1 LTVIGTADEVRR
13 LPLAAPTTSGTV
25 ASGTS
30 LRSVMLVFF
39 ALGNPMRRLLPAA
52 FAAFTVLPLAATT
65 APAAAPLDL
74 ETVMA
79 NPDWIGQAVES
90 PYWSV
95 DGRSLYYSLK
105 RDGNQVRDLYRVD
118 AAGGAAVALDPVAM
132 AQADG
137 PPVFDRAHRHAA
149 FILHGDVFTV
159 DLPSRRRTQ
168 VTRTPQ
174 DESAPQF
181 SADGRMLQ
189 FRDGNDWYTHDLAS
203 GVTAPAA
210 LLKFADDPRAK
221 QPDALGAR
229 QLELFKTLR
238 EIKDGKQAQ
247 RDYDKALAA
256 ADSGRAP
263 QPFWLGDKR
272 VPVDT
277 ELSPDGRWLLLVTI
291 EKAAAGK
298 SPELTHYVTDSGYT
312 EQEEARVYVGRND
325 PAPQSLLLLDLVNHA
340 TYPLATDALPGI
352 KDDPLK
358 TLRARTIA
366 ALEKAGKQDEAKA
379 LKAPAVRSVRIIADS
394 EDGGGGG
401 IAWSDDGSHLAVQLR
416 AIDNKDRWITNV
428 DFGNHTLVNQQRLHD
443 DAWINSNFNDF
454 GWLKDNRTLWYMSEE
469 TGYSQ
474 LYSKTLDGKAKAL
487 TSGKFEV
494 SHPLLSDD
502 GKWFYVRAN
511 KVAPYSYDVYRLP
524 VEGGTLSR
532 ITRYQGM
539 DDFRL
544 SPDGSQL
551 AVLHS
556 SPYMFAQL
564 AVQPSAGGAARELTN
579 TMKPAFT
586 AHDWIAPKIVEVRS
600 SHGAGSIYAKYY
612 GPASESSA
620 SKPAVIFVHGA
631 GYLQNVTLS
640 STYYFREQLF
650 HNLLVQQGYVVLD
663 MDYRASDGYGRAWR
677 TAIYRQMGHPELEDL
692 LDGKAWLVQNHHVD
706 PKRVG
711 IYGGS
716 YGGFMTEM
724 ALLRA
729 PGEFAAG
736 AALRPVSDWTLYNHE
751 YTANILNDPQLDPD
765 AYTASSPIAYA
776 DKLQDPLLIQ
786 HGLID
791 DNVLA
796 EDSIRLYQRFI
807 ELHKKNFWISLYPLE
822 RHGFVHADS
831 WHDEYRRIDELFN
844 TYVMRVKTP

>member
-1 LTVIGTADEVRR
+1 
-13 LPLAAPTTSGTV
+13 
-25 ASGTS
+25 
-30 LRSVMLVFF
+30 
-39 ALGNPMRRLLPAA
+39 LLPAA
-52 FAAFTVLPLAATT
+52 FAAFTVLPLAAATV
-65 APAAAPLDL
+65 PALAPLDL
-74 ETVMA
+74 ETIMA
-79 NPDWIGQAVES
+79 NPDWIGQAVEQ

-105 RDGNQVRDLYRVD
+105 RDGSQVRELYRVD
-118 AAGGAAVALDPVAM
+118 PAGGASVALDPSAM

-137 PPVFDRAHRHAA
+137 PAVFDRAHKHAA
-149 FILHGDVFTV
+149 FVLHGDVFTV
-159 DLPSRRRTQ
+159 DLASGRRTQ

-181 SADGRMLQ
+181 SADGRAVQ

-210 LLKFADDPRAK
+210 LLKFADDPQAK
-221 QPDALGAR
+221 QPDALSAR

-238 EIKDGKQAQ
+238 EIKGNKQVQ
-247 RDYDKALAA
+247 RDYDKALDA
-256 ADSGRAP
+256 ADPGRAP
-263 QPFWLGDKR
+263 PPFWLGDKR

-277 ELSPDGRWLLLVTI
+277 ELSPDGRWLLLVTT
-291 EKAAAGK
+291 EKGAAAGK
-298 SPELTHYVTDSGYT
+298 SPELTHYVTDSGYA

-340 TYPLATDALPGI
+340 IYPLATDTLPGV

-358 TLRARTIA
+358 ALRARTIA

-379 LKAPAVRSVRIIADS
+379 LKAPDVRAVRIIADS

-401 IAWSDDGSHLAVQLR
+401 IVWSDDGSHLAVQLR
-416 AIDNKDRWITNV
+416 AIDNKDRWITSV

-454 GWLKDNRTLWYMSEE
+454 GWLKDNRTLWYLSEE

-474 LYSKTLDGKAKAL
+474 LYSKALDGKSKAL
-487 TSGKFEV
+487 TSGRFEV

-511 KVAPYSYDVYRLP
+511 KAAPYSYDVYRLA
-524 VEGGTLSR
+524 VEGGTLNR
-532 ITRYQGM
+532 ITHYEGM

-544 SPDGSQL
+544 SPDGSRL

-564 AVQPSAGGAARELTN
+564 AVQPSVGGTPRELTS

-586 AHDWIAPKIVEVRS
+586 TRDWIAPKIVEVKS

-612 GPASESSA
+612 GPAGESSA
-620 SKPAVIFVHGA
+620 PKPAVIFVHGA

-640 STYYFREQLF
+640 STYYFREQMF

-692 LDGKAWLVQNHHVD
+692 LDGKAWLVRNHHVD
-706 PKRVG
+706 PQRVG

-765 AYTASSPIAYA
+765 AFKTSSPIEYA
-776 DKLQDPLLIQ
+776 DQLRDPLLIE

-831 WHDEYRRIDELFN
+831 WHDEYRRIDELFE
-844 TYVMRVKTP
+844 TYVKPVKGEAARN

>member
-1 LTVIGTADEVRR
+1 
-13 LPLAAPTTSGTV
+13 
-25 ASGTS
+25 
-30 LRSVMLVFF
+30 
-39 ALGNPMRRLLPAA
+39 MRRLLPAA
-52 FAAFTVLPLAATT
+52 FVVFTVLPLAAATL
-65 APAAAPLDL
+65 PAAGPLDL

-79 NPDWIGQAVES
+79 NPDWIGQAVEQ

-105 RDGNQVRDLYRVD
+105 HGGSQVRDLYRVD
-118 AAGGAAVALDPVAM
+118 PAGGSGVALDPPAM

-137 PPVFDRAHRHAA
+137 PAVFDRAHQHAA
-149 FILHGDVFTV
+149 FILHGDVFAV
-159 DLPSRRRTQ
+159 DLASGRRAQ

-181 SADGRMLQ
+181 SADGRALQ

-210 LLKFADDPRAK
+210 LLKFADDPQAQ

-247 RDYDKALAA
+247 RDYDKTLAA
-256 ADSGRAP
+256 ADPGRVP
-263 QPFWLGDKR
+263 QPFWLGDKLA
-272 VPVDT
+272 PVDT
-277 ELSPDGRWLLLVTI
+277 ELSPDGRWLLLITTLKDV
-291 EKAAAGK
+291 AAGK
-298 SPELTHYVTDSGYT
+298 PPQLTRYVTNSGYP
-312 EQEEARVYVGRND
+312 EQEEARVYVGRKD
-325 PAPQSLLLLDLVNHA
+325 PLPQSLLLLDLTHHKS
-340 TYPLATDALPGI
+340 YPLAVDGLPGI

-358 TLRARTIA
+358 GIRARTVT
-366 ALEKAGKQDEAKA
+366 ALRKAGKHDEAKA
-379 LKAPAVRSVRIIADS
+379 LKAPDVRPLTVLSADNGGGIVWS
-394 EDGGGGG
+394 EDGQN
-401 IAWSDDGSHLAVQLR
+401 AAVQLR
-416 AIDNKDRWITNV
+416 AIDNKDRWIASV
-428 DFGNHTLVNQQRLHD
+428 DFSKHALVNQQRLTD
-443 DAWINSNFNDF
+443 NAWINWNFNDF
-454 GWLKDNRTLWYMSEE
+454 GWLKDGCTLWYLSEQ
-469 TGYSQ
+469 TGWSQ
-474 LYSKTLDGKAKAL
+474 LYSKPLDGKASAL
-487 TSGKFEV
+487 TSGQFEV
-494 SHPLLSDD
+494 SHPQLSAD
-502 GKWFYVRAN
+502 GQWFYLRTN
-511 KVAPYSYDVYRLP
+511 QVAPYSYDAYRLP
-524 VEGGTLSR
+524 ATGGALSR
-532 ITRYQGM
+532 ITNYQGM
-539 DDFRL
+539 DDFKL

-556 SPYMFAQL
+556 APYVLAQL
-564 AVQPSAGGAARELTN
+564 AVQPSAGGTPRELTS

-586 AHDWIAPKIVEVRS
+586 AHDWIAPKIVEVTS
-600 SHGAGSIYAKYY
+600 SHGAGSIHAKYY
-612 GPASESSA
+612 GPASESGE

-640 STYYFREQLF
+640 WSNYFREQLF

-663 MDYRASDGYGRAWR
+663 MDYRASEGYGRAWR

-692 LDGKAWLVQNHHVD
+692 LDGKAWLVQNHNVD

-765 AYTASSPIAYA
+765 AYQASSPIEYA
-776 DKLQDPLLIQ
+776 EQLQDPLLIQ

-807 ELHKKNFWISLYPLE
+807 ELHKKDFWISLYPLE

-831 WHDEYRRIDELFN
+831 WHDEYRRIDELFEM
-844 TYVMRVKTP
+844 YVKPVKAAAGG

>member
-1 LTVIGTADEVRR
+1 
-13 LPLAAPTTSGTV
+13 
-25 ASGTS
+25 
-30 LRSVMLVFF
+30 
-39 ALGNPMRRLLPAA
+39 MRRLLLAA
-52 FAAFTVLPLAATT
+52 LVAFTVLPVAAATLPT
-65 APAAAPLDL
+65 SGALDL

-79 NPDWIGQAVES
+79 SPDWIGQAVEQ

-95 DGRSLYYSLK
+95 DGRQLYYALK
-105 RDGNQVRDLYRVD
+105 RDGSQVRDLYRVD
-118 AAGGAAVALDPVAM
+118 PAGGQGVQLDPAAM

-137 PPVFDRAHRHAA
+137 AAVFDRAHRHAA
-149 FILHGDVFTV
+149 FVLHGDVFVV
-159 DLPSRRRTQ
+159 DLASGRRVQ

-181 SADGRMLQ
+181 SADGRALQ
-189 FRDGNDWYTHDLAS
+189 FRDGNDWYSHDLAS

-210 LLKFADDPRAK
+210 LLKFADDPQAK

-247 RDYDKALAA
+247 RDRDKTLAA
-256 ADSGRAP
+256 ADAGRAP
-263 QPFWLGDKR
+263 QPFWLGDKLA
-272 VPVDT
+272 PVDT
-277 ELSPDGRWLLLVTI
+277 ELSPDGRWMLLVTTS
-291 EKAAAGK
+291 KDDAAGK
-298 SPELTHYVTDSGYT
+298 APELTHYVTDSGYA
-312 EQEEARVYVGRND
+312 EQEEARVYVGRKD

-340 TYPLATDALPGI
+340 THPLSTDALPGI

-358 TLRARTIA
+358 DLRARAVA
-366 ALEKAGKQDEAKA
+366 ALQKAGKADQAKA
-379 LKAPAVRSVRIIADS
+379 LKAPDVRAVRIIASS

-401 IAWSDDGSHLAVQLR
+401 IVWSEDGSHLAIQLR
-416 AIDNKDRWITNV
+416 AIDNKDRWIASV
-428 DFGNHTLVNQQRLHD
+428 DFSKYALVNQQRLTD
-443 DAWINSNFNDF
+443 NAWINWNFNDF
-454 GWLKDNRTLWYMSEE
+454 GWLKDGRTLWYLSEE

-474 LYSKTLDGKAKAL
+474 LYIKTPDGRAKAL

-494 SHPLLSDD
+494 SHPQLSED
-502 GKWFYVRAN
+502 GTWFYLRTN
-511 KVAPYSYDVYRLP
+511 QVAPYSYDVYRVP
-524 VEGGTLSR
+524 AGGGVLAR
-532 ITRYQGM
+532 ITNYQGM
-539 DDFRL
+539 DDFKL
-544 SPDGSQL
+544 SPDGTQL

-556 SPYMFAQL
+556 APYVLSQL
-564 AVQPSAGGAARELTN
+564 AVQPSAGGTPRELTS
-579 TMKPAFT
+579 TMKSAFT
-586 AHDWIAPKIVEVRS
+586 AHDWIAPKIVEVKS

-612 GPASESSA
+612 GPANESTE

-640 STYYFREQLF
+640 WSNYFREQLF

-663 MDYRASDGYGRAWR
+663 MDYRASEGYGRAWR

-692 LDGKAWLVQNHHVD
+692 LDGKAWLVQNHGVD

-765 AYTASSPIAYA
+765 AYTASSPIEYA
-776 DKLQDPLLIQ
+776 DQLRDPLLIQ

-807 ELHKKNFWISLYPLE
+807 ELHKKNFWMSLYPLE

-831 WHDEYRRIDELFN
+831 WHDEYRRIDELFD
-844 TYVMRVKTP
+844 TYVKPVQAPATGG